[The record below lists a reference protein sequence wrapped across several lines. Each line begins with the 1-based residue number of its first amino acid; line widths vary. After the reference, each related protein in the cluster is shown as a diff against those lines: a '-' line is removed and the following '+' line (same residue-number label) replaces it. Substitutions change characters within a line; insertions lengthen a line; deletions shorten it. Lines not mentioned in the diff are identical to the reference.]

1 MAKMLPL
8 HSTAS
13 RAAIE
18 RRAKKIFHAKGQP
31 AGRDL
36 EHWLEA
42 EGEFMLSVALRNG
55 HTDARPTEA
64 RPIRFYR
71 LR

>member
-13 RAAIE
+13 RAEIE
-18 RRAKKIFHAKGQP
+18 RRAKKIFHAKGRL

-36 EHWLEA
+36 DHWLKAEA
-42 EGEFMLSVALRNG
+42 EFMRGLAVSNG
-55 HTDARPTEA
+55 HAEP
-64 RPIRFYR
+64 PP
-71 LR
+71 LQPP